1 MAYYKTTLYDDKHNI
16 KATIGLP
23 GWAQAMLDNGGQTG
37 DPIKLY
43 NRVPQ
48 LFRAVQLRAQALS
61 SVPFIINA
69 GNRISDWPF
78 PQPLATLLYELESSL
93 MVAGA
98 AYALKQAPKIGGNRV
113 VGIEFLQPATISTTY
128 HNKVIQF
135 TQQVRGERFGPWGLD
150 RMLYMREFSFSEEIG
165 AGLAPARVAL
175 PAAQLRNS
183 MQEFASGFFAS
194 GAQPMTLITMQGNP
208 PPSEVERTEA
218 FFKRAMQGVR
228 NAWRVLALRSEVSV
242 MPITPLLNT
251 MAMPELQMQ
260 TAREIAAAF
269 GIPLSLL
276 TSDSTSYATAQSD
289 QQLFYEGTI
298 KPRLLMYETNINKQ
312 VLEPMGMHLTF
323 QPESLTIYQQN
334 EAERSGALG
343 NLTSAGIPL
352 RQAMLILGYA
362 VEDVMATG
370 EAGTGAVAGN
380 GEQPLAQAEAVI
392 KLEGIDAERAVNMCG
407 SVSRG
412 ESSAAVVRIALIG
425 MGFSAEQA
433 ESMVT
438 DAAAFKPQAA
448 PVPAES
454 ISGIAKSAMSYV
466 SEAHIEQMQNEAKAW
481 GRVAAKSNARALLFE
496 CRHIPPELEANVK
509 ARLAAQDPEW
519 MHALEGIDIKALRL
533 TTPQEKKLAG
543 AVSKIFKEHSAAV
556 INATAR
562 GKVSTDTLDAMF
574 DTMAGRIAPILKSI
588 FADELFETAKAIGQ
602 PANEEQFESAAMK
615 WSDKY
620 SFELVKELNATTKA
634 DVRKMVR
641 RLVQDPSLTPRDV
654 ASGMYKTFS
663 RYRVNM
669 IATTEVTRAKSA
681 AINEYQTELDEEDIK
696 SVKRWRA
703 DEDELTCYICAPLDG
718 KFSTQWGVDYAEGPP
733 AHPNCRCRIL
743 LQRPSPNEGQ

>member
-1 MAYYKTTLYDDKHNI
+1 MAYFKTTLYDDKHNI

-43 NRVPQ
+43 GRVPQ

-61 SVPFIINA
+61 SVPFIITA
-69 GNRISDWPF
+69 GNRISQWPF

-113 VGIEFLQPATISTTY
+113 VGIEFLQPATISTSY
-128 HNKVIQF
+128 NNKTIQF

-150 RMLYMREFSFSEEIG
+150 RILYMREFSFSEEIG
-165 AGLAPARVAL
+165 AGMAPARVAL
-175 PAAQLRNS
+175 PAAQLRSS

-251 MAMPELQMQ
+251 MAMPELQLQ

-298 KPRLLMYETNINKQ
+298 KPRLLMYETHINKQ
-312 VLEPMGMHLTF
+312 VLEPMGMHLSF
-323 QPESLTIYQQN
+323 QPESLTIYQHN

-343 NLTSAGIPL
+343 NLTSAGVPL

-362 VEDVMATG
+362 VEDVVVQG
-370 EAGTGAVAGN
+370 EAVSGAGLSN
-380 GEQPLAQAEAVI
+380 QEQSPAQPEAVI
-392 KLEGIDAERAVNMCG
+392 KLDGIDAERAVNMC
-407 SVSRG
+407 SSISRG

-433 ESMVT
+433 ETMVA

-448 PVPAES
+448 LLPAES
-454 ISGIAKSAMSYV
+454 ISGTAKSAMSYI

-496 CRHIPPELEANVK
+496 CRHIPPELETNVK

-519 MHALEGIDIKALRL
+519 MHALESIDIKALRL
-533 TTPQEKKLAG
+533 ATPQEKKLAG
-543 AVSKIFKEHSAAV
+543 AVTKIFKEHSAAV

-562 GKVSTDTLDAMF
+562 GKVSTETLDAMF
-574 DTMAGRIAPILKSI
+574 DTMAGRIAPILKTI
-588 FADELFETAKAIGQ
+588 FADELFETAKTIGR

-663 RYRVNM
+663 PYRVNM

-718 KFSTQWGVDYAEGPP
+718 KFSTQWGADYAAGPP
-733 AHPNCRCRIL
+733 VHPWCRCRIL
-743 LQRPSPNEGQ
+743 LQRPSPNEG

>member
-228 NAWRVLALRSEVSV
+228 NAWRV
-242 MPITPLLNT
+242 
-251 MAMPELQMQ
+251 
-260 TAREIAAAF
+260 
-269 GIPLSLL
+269 
-276 TSDSTSYATAQSD
+276 
-289 QQLFYEGTI
+289 
-298 KPRLLMYETNINKQ
+298 
-312 VLEPMGMHLTF
+312 
-323 QPESLTIYQQN
+323 
-334 EAERSGALG
+334 
-343 NLTSAGIPL
+343 
-352 RQAMLILGYA
+352 
-362 VEDVMATG
+362 
-370 EAGTGAVAGN
+370 
-380 GEQPLAQAEAVI
+380 
-392 KLEGIDAERAVNMCG
+392 
-407 SVSRG
+407 
-412 ESSAAVVRIALIG
+412 
-425 MGFSAEQA
+425 
-433 ESMVT
+433 
-438 DAAAFKPQAA
+438 
-448 PVPAES
+448 
-454 ISGIAKSAMSYV
+454 
-466 SEAHIEQMQNEAKAW
+466 
-481 GRVAAKSNARALLFE
+481 
-496 CRHIPPELEANVK
+496 
-509 ARLAAQDPEW
+509 
-519 MHALEGIDIKALRL
+519 
-533 TTPQEKKLAG
+533 
-543 AVSKIFKEHSAAV
+543 
-556 INATAR
+556 
-562 GKVSTDTLDAMF
+562 
-574 DTMAGRIAPILKSI
+574 
-588 FADELFETAKAIGQ
+588 
-602 PANEEQFESAAMK
+602 
-615 WSDKY
+615 
-620 SFELVKELNATTKA
+620 
-634 DVRKMVR
+634 
-641 RLVQDPSLTPRDV
+641 
-654 ASGMYKTFS
+654 
-663 RYRVNM
+663 
-669 IATTEVTRAKSA
+669 
-681 AINEYQTELDEEDIK
+681 
-696 SVKRWRA
+696 
-703 DEDELTCYICAPLDG
+703 
-718 KFSTQWGVDYAEGPP
+718 
-733 AHPNCRCRIL
+733 
-743 LQRPSPNEGQ
+743 